1 MHACY
6 GKLFPQTITVFLTV
20 VHVHV
25 YTAGKMSNTYTS
37 SHFSTAGVVSPLG
50 G

>member
-6 GKLFPQTITVFLTV
+6 GKLSPQIITAFVTV
-20 VHVHV
+20 VHVQV
-25 YTAGKMSNTYTS
+25 YTAGIMRNTHTS

-50 G
+50 